1 MKIGIEFVFANYC
14 LFQIQKHCK
23 KASLK
28 NHHPANASFSDNSE
42 LIQGDYDVM
51 ALKCFPHVL
60 PMPSTSAT
68 ACGGDYGDESAEES
82 EEKSESNEIESSGG
96 DYIEPQKY
104 FQNAAEISNANIF
117 AMGPSIASAPVSRIR
132 PPGGP
137 VNSRASSISRAA
149 VAKGL
154 DKLVCCQ
161 CGDSIN
167 TAPSSIGTS

>member
-1 MKIGIEFVFANYC
+1 MTVC
-14 LFQIQKHCK
+14 LSTSFQIQKHCK

-28 NHHPANASFSDNSE
+28 NHHPANSSFTDNSE

-60 PMPSTSAT
+60 PMPSGSNV
-68 ACGGDYGDESAEES
+68 GYSGDYGDESEDS
-82 EEKSESNEIESSGG
+82 EEKSEAYETEPSG

-104 FQNAAEISNANIF
+104 FQNAAEMSNNIF
-117 AMGPSIASAPVSRIR
+117 AISPSVGSVPVTRIR
-132 PPGGP
+132 SAGGP

-149 VAKGL
+149 VARGL

-167 TAPSSIGTS
+167 TAPSSIGRNDQSFT